1 MIARLRYLLP
11 DTPAF
16 PALLTLILALCISFT
31 FARTFNFN
39 LSAFVRAGHP
49 WSNPA
54 ILGPNFIVR
63 PDTGH
68 DGQFY
73 YRLSVEPW
81 TTQRVAHGVT
91 LDNPPYRQQRVF
103 YSLVVWCLSL
113 GRQAWVPAVM
123 IGVNILA
130 LTAIGW
136 LGGLWA
142 MHLGRHA
149 GWGLLLPLH
158 VGFAY
163 SMCLDLTEILQM
175 CLALAA
181 LLLWTQ
187 RRFWPAGVLLALSVL
202 TKETTLLFAV
212 AGVLVY
218 GWERF
223 QRIEPEQRTTEPI
236 VFVLPLAAYAL

>member
-1 MIARLRYLLP
+1 MRDCARKCAGAIERTNNYSATSMIARLCYLLP
-11 DTPAF
+11 DTLVL
-16 PALLTLILALCISFT
+16 PALLSLFLALCISFT

-39 LSAFVRAGHP
+39 FSAFVQAGHP
-49 WSNPA
+49 WSNSA
-54 ILGPNFIVR
+54 VLGPNFIVR
-63 PDTGH
+63 SDTGH

-81 TTQRVAHGVT
+81 TAQRVAHGVT
-91 LDNPPYRQQRVF
+91 LDNLPYRQQRIF
-103 YSLVVWCLSL
+103 YSLVAWCLSL
-113 GRQAWVPAVM
+113 GHQAWVPAAM
-123 IGVNILA
+123 LGVNILA

-136 LGGLWA
+136 LGVLWA

-158 VGFAY
+158 LGFAY

-187 RRFWPAGVLLALSVL
+187 RRFWPAGVFLALSVL
-202 TKETTLLFAV
+202 AKETTLLFAV
-212 AGVLVY
+212 AGVRPGRCV
-218 GWERF
+218 
-223 QRIEPEQRTTEPI
+223 P
-236 VFVLPLAAYAL
+236 